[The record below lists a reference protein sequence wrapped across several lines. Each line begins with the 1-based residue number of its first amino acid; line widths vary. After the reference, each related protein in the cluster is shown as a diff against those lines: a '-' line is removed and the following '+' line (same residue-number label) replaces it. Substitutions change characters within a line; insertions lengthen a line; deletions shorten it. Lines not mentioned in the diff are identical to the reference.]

1 MSIEVNMKKLSF
13 WLVRLAASL
22 VILLGAGVRASS
34 QSEKEPILKLDD
46 LIKEAI
52 ENNPQ
57 LRAAKRQAEASW
69 KKVDRAT
76 AWEAPQVG
84 VEFYQTPTKS
94 FPNPAKDGMETDYFI
109 QQMFPFPGK
118 LSAAGNSA
126 ENNARMTDEGYK
138 ALERKV
144 ISEVKSAYYE
154 LYLVQR
160 KIQIN
165 AENQDLMRQF
175 VQIAQKQYEVG
186 TGQHH
191 EVLRAQVELSELI
204 NEGVI
209 LQKEKR
215 GAEAMLNT
223 LLSRSTDSPLG
234 YVTDPDVSLPP
245 LTFEQL
251 RPIALDSRP
260 EVHAMQ
266 YAIEMNRSEL
276 QLSRREYFPDFML
289 RLAYKDMAETP
300 NNFWSAMV
308 GINVPLAFWSKDR
321 YTSKVEENEL
331 NVRRAEEEFNS
342 MKNMTLFEVQDALV
356 KVQANQNL
364 VLLYKNTVI
373 PQARQTLETTIIA
386 YQTGRSMFL
395 WLIDIYRTLLNAQL
409 SYYQAVMDFMKSQ
422 AELERAVGLSMAEIR
437 ERTR

>member
-1 MSIEVNMKKLSF
+1 MKKRSLWFLWPST
-13 WLVRLAASL
+13 SL
-22 VILLGAGVRASS
+22 VILLGAGVPAAS
-34 QSEKEPILKLDD
+34 QTEKEPILKLDD
-46 LIKEAI
+46 LVKEAI

-69 KKVDRAT
+69 KKVDQAT

-94 FPNPAKDGMETDYFI
+94 FPNPVKHGMETDYFI

-118 LSAAGNSA
+118 LSAAGSSA
-126 ENNARMTDEGYK
+126 ENNAKMTEEGYS

-144 ISEVKSAYYE
+144 IGDLKSAYYE

-175 VQIAQKQYEVG
+175 VQIASKQYEVG

-191 EVLRAQVELSELI
+191 EVLRAQVELSTLI

-209 LQKEKR
+209 LQKEKKA
-215 GAEAMLNT
+215 AEAMLNT
-223 LLSRSTDSPLG
+223 LLSRPTDSLLG
-234 YVTDPDVSLPP
+234 YVPDPDVSLPP
-245 LTFEQL
+245 LTFSQL
-251 RPIALDSRP
+251 RPVALDSRP
-260 EVHAMQ
+260 EVHAMH

-276 QLSRREYFPDFML
+276 QLSKREYYPDFML
-289 RLAYKDMAETP
+289 RFAYKDMANTG
-300 NNFWSAMV
+300 NNFWSAMA
-308 GINVPLAFWSKDR
+308 GINIPMAFWSKGK

-331 NVRRAEEEFNS
+331 NVRKAQEEFNS

-356 KVQANQNL
+356 KVQTNQNL

-395 WLIDIYRTLLNAQL
+395 WLIDIYRTLLNAEL
-409 SYYQAVMDFMKSQ
+409 SYHQSVMDFMKSQ
-422 AELERAVGLSMAEIR
+422 AELERAVGLSMEEIR
-437 ERTR
+437 EKIR